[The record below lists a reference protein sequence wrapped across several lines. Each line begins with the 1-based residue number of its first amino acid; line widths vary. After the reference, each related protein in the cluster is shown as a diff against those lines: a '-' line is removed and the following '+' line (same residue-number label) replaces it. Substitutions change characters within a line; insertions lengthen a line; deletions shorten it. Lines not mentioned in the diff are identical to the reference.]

1 MYDYYN
7 GLLPETFNAFFIY
20 VNEKHNYATRLAS
33 RLSYSVPLIR
43 TNYGRFNIRYTG
55 AKLWNEIDDTMKK
68 MNKLNIVFS
77 N

>member
-1 MYDYYN
+1 MTIIMAFYQKH
-7 GLLPETFNAFFIY
+7 LMLFFIS

>member
-1 MYDYYN
+1 MAFYQKH
-7 GLLPETFNAFFIY
+7 LMLFFIS